1 MKEHTFSKAERL
13 LKPEEFTRARRLGKR
28 YSTKSLQV
36 NIFQNDI
43 GVRRLGL
50 SVSSRVGNA
59 VARNRVKRL
68 LREFFRLN
76 KVFFPDSS
84 DILVTVRSAEGL
96 TRLKDVEEE
105 FKAIGPFKGVQKGTE
120 AKERGR

>member
-13 LKPEEFTRARRLGKR
+13 LKPEEFTRARKLGKR
-28 YSTKSLQV
+28 YSTKSLRV
-36 NIFQNDI
+36 DVFPNEL
-43 GVRRLGL
+43 GTRRLGL
-50 SVSSRVGNA
+50 SVSAKVGGA

-76 KVFFPDSS
+76 KGLFPESS

-96 TRLKDVEEE
+96 KRLKDVEAEL
-105 FKAIGPFKGVQKGTE
+105 KSIGAFKGT
-120 AKERGR
+120 